1 MDGVVTLNA
10 LEWRSASK
18 KRPRKR
24 VMSARRLSILLL
36 TSLSVCNQCRRISD
50 GAREDRTGP
59 VDRAISRS
67 EQRMSASK
75 APTAMVRDAGECNRA
90 AHQDGLGHSFCKAL
104 GLFGGTL
111 SETFSS
117 SCATVEP
124 KNNRLPA
131 LSQVSEQ
138 VVRHDA
144 PHQRR
149 GG

>member
-75 APTAMVRDAGECNRA
+75 APTAMVRDAGECNRS

-111 SETFSS
+111 SENILEF
-117 SCATVEP
+117 
-124 KNNRLPA
+124 
-131 LSQVSEQ
+131 
-138 VVRHDA
+138 VRY
-144 PHQRR
+144 
-149 GG
+149 G